1 MDIFLFVSMFIFYF
15 FAGFNI
21 GQLIVNFRII
31 NLIALVC
38 TLIGGLGCK
47 KLYDTYTKGD

>member
-1 MDIFLFVSMFIFYF
+1 MENFLIVSMFIFYF
-15 FAGFNI
+15 FTGFNV

-38 TLIGGLGCK
+38 TLLGGLGCK
-47 KLYDTYTKGD
+47 ILYDKCTKED